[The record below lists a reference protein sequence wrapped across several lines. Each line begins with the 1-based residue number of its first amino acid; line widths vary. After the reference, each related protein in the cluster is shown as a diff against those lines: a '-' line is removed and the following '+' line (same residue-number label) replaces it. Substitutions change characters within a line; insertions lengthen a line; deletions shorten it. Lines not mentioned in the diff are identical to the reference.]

1 MLKTCFLS
9 LMTVKNQYN
18 NINFMISDVFSK
30 ALNVILYQ
38 LSNFIEI
45 MQRKG
50 NDDGTM
56 PQ

>member
-1 MLKTCFLS
+1 
-9 LMTVKNQYN
+9 
-18 NINFMISDVFSK
+18 MISDVFSK